1 MMCASCTF
9 TNLEHICLRMR
20 VAEEHNLVYQVTEV
34 FEVETYAYH
43 SWLAAADTSVCYTC
57 VCTGFGTR
65 KGLRNLIS

>member
-1 MMCASCTF
+1 
-9 TNLEHICLRMR
+9 MR